1 MKKKILI
8 IGSEGY
14 IGSKLKKI
22 LRKKYIIFTPSKKK
36 MNITNFN
43 SLKKNFNY
51 KINCIINLSGQIS
64 ANSKSMKNI
73 ILNGNKNIIKLC
85 NGKNIKIFYVSTS
98 LIYGYS
104 YKNKNENSNK
114 NPIDNYSKL
123 KLMAEKEYIKSNT
136 NYTILR
142 LCNIYNGKKNGIVK
156 NLTSSLI
163 KKDRIYLTNSNAFR
177 NYINVK
183 DLNNIIL
190 RMLNMKLKHR
200 IYNIGFENIK
210 LIELIKRI
218 EKKLKIKINYNDR
231 KKNLREIPSQKISNA
246 RLFKEI
252 DYLPK
257 IKMTDYIVR
266 KYYYEK

>member
-85 NGKNIKIFYVSTS
+85 NGKNKKIFYVSTS

-104 YKNKNENSNK
+104 HKNKNENSNK

-156 NLTSSLI
+156 NLASSST
-163 KKDRIYLTNSNAFR
+163 DF
-177 NYINVK
+177 
-183 DLNNIIL
+183 
-190 RMLNMKLKHR
+190 LKSVE
-200 IYNIGFENIK
+200 G
-210 LIELIKRI
+210 
-218 EKKLKIKINYNDR
+218 
-231 KKNLREIPSQKISNA
+231 
-246 RLFKEI
+246 
-252 DYLPK
+252 
-257 IKMTDYIVR
+257 
-266 KYYYEK
+266 